1 MADPPTYDQHLLD
14 RLNALK
20 KSSISLDAF
29 KPSLSKPPK
38 QPAPEDALSARLRS
52 LRNSSLSPSPSP
64 PPAPRAPPP
73 AESSTALTTEDQD
86 QDPLHQNIDL
96 DELLADL
103 GADDQWTLNPDDPKH
118 IQQLLNEAKSALPR
132 DEMPAA
138 NEPRDELGKGDGKTS
153 EQFLTRDL
161 DMSVFALDDGAEAKS
176 GDERGKAGLE
186 DESRE
191 AQDIV
196 ARLLDEV
203 RLERENGGEGE
214 GEGEEEKEENTPRKE
229 GGELS
234 LPSAPS
240 TLPSPPP
247 PDTEPSRKSL
257 DFESDIV
264 ARMAALKGLGS
275 TNELGLPSA
284 PTFKPADKS
293 AKEVLK
299 KFSDEEIDSWCII
312 CQDDATAQCDG
323 CDGDLYC
330 ANCWKEGHM
339 GCWRE
344 ERGHRWSRFKKP
356 K

>member
-1 MADPPTYDQHLLD
+1 MD
-14 RLNALK
+14 
-20 KSSISLDAF
+20 
-29 KPSLSKPPK
+29 
-38 QPAPEDALSARLRS
+38 
-52 LRNSSLSPSPSP
+52 
-64 PPAPRAPPP
+64 
-73 AESSTALTTEDQD
+73 
-86 QDPLHQNIDL
+86 
-96 DELLADL
+96 
-103 GADDQWTLNPDDPKH
+103 
-118 IQQLLNEAKSALPR
+118 EAKSALPR
-132 DEMPAA
+132 DGRPAA
-138 NEPRDELGKGDGKTS
+138 NEARDELRNGDGGGKTS
-153 EQFLTRDL
+153 EPFLARDL
-161 DMSVFALDDGAEAKS
+161 DMSAFALDDGAEAK
-176 GDERGKAGLE
+176 DERGKAGLE

-191 AQDIV
+191 ARDIV

-203 RLERENGGEGE
+203 RLEGENGGDG
-214 GEGEEEKEENTPRKE
+214 GGDGEEEKEGDASRRE
-229 GGELS
+229 GGGLS

-284 PTFKPADKS
+284 PTFKPVDKS

-312 CQDDATAQCDG
+312 CQDDATVQCDG

-339 GCWRE
+339 GPDVGRE

>member
-1 MADPPTYDQHLLD
+1 MADPPSYDQHLLD

-20 KSSISLDAF
+20 KSTISLDAS
-29 KPSLSKPPK
+29 KPSIPTPPK
-38 QPAPEDALSARLRS
+38 QTAPEDALSARLRS
-52 LRNSSLSPSPSP
+52 LRNGSLSPSPSP
-64 PPAPRAPPP
+64 APPSKAP
-73 AESSTALTTEDQD
+73 AHAESSTALPTED
-86 QDPLHQNIDL
+86 QDPLHQNIDEQTL

-103 GADDQWTLNPDDPKH
+103 GPDDQWTLNPDDPKH
-118 IQQLLNEAKSALPR
+118 IQKLLNEAKSALPR
-132 DEMPAA
+132 DELPAA
-138 NEPRDELGKGDGKTS
+138 DEPRNEEGNGDGKTS
-153 EQFLTRDL
+153 EKFLTRDL
-161 DMSVFALDDGAEAKS
+161 DMSVFALDDGEETKS
-176 GDERGKAGLE
+176 GDGRGKEAGLE

-191 AQDIV
+191 ARDIV

-203 RLERENGGEGE
+203 RLEKENE
-214 GEGEEEKEENTPRKE
+214 GEGEEEEEEDSVTKER
-229 GGELS
+229 GGFS

-247 PDTEPSRKSL
+247 PATEPSRKSL
-257 DFESDIV
+257 DFETDIV

-284 PTFKPADKS
+284 PTFKPTDKS
-293 AKEVLK
+293 AKEISK

-312 CQDDATAQCDG
+312 CQDDATVQCDG

-339 GCWRE
+339 GPDVGRE
-344 ERGHRWSRFKKP
+344 ERGHRWSRYKKP